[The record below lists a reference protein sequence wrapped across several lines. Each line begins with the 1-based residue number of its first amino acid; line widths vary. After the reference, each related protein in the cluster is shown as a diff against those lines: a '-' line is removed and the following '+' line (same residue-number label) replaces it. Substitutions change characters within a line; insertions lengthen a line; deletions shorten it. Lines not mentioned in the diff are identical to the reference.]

1 MPIVMN
7 VAGILSLTDDDII
20 PVCRGTLEQVYE
32 YKSGTSQAGKPY
44 SYQDLKL
51 TDETGSIKLKLW
63 GREAVPKEAKG
74 KIVQLAAVKG
84 KNGWAGLLRKTYK
97 GTPLIDASEKAEFV
111 WYTDEVTPEEQAA
124 REAAPSNSIPPGVE
138 PPAQAPAQA
147 RHNSEHGIQGPYPSE
162 SGTLSMATGNRPPE
176 NDGAAPV
183 HPPKRSRE
191 TEAMEVFTQL
201 ANAQYA
207 AVRVVREYL
216 VPLLAAKGHVLDPVQ
231 ESALIQ
237 NMLIQGYRH
246 NVNMMFRTS
255 KMPLGESK
263 VAVPN
268 PDDPDWNA

>member
-20 PVCRGTLEQVYE
+20 PECRGTLEQVYE
-32 YKSGTSQAGKPY
+32 YKAGTSKAGKPY
-44 SYQDLKL
+44 SFQDFKF

-63 GREAVPKEAKG
+63 GREAVPKGAKG
-74 KIVQLAAVKG
+74 KVVQLSAVKG
-84 KNGWAGLLRKTYK
+84 KNGWTGLLRKTNEYQGK
-97 GTPLIDASEKAEFV
+97 KTPFIDATAAAEFV
-111 WYTDEVTPEEQAA
+111 WYTDEITPEEQVA
-124 REAAPSNSIPPGVE
+124 RDAAPSNSVPPGME
-138 PPAQAPAQA
+138 PPAQTPLEGSINTAFQVA
-147 RHNSEHGIQGPYPSE
+147 
-162 SGTLSMATGNRPPE
+162 GTRPPE
-176 NDGAAPV
+176 NSKPAYQGHA
-183 HPPKRSRE
+183 RSRE

-255 KMPLGESK
+255 KMPSREPKAPDLTYDDPGLT
-263 VAVPN
+263 PG
-268 PDDPDWNA
+268 DDPDWNV